1 MKKQSQNKANFRK
14 AKIDVKLYVT
24 KDYENA
30 HLLGCRKNKAKQSQ
44 FQTFCWGCHT
54 GKIMFCNC
62 LNAKC
67 Q

>member
-1 MKKQSQNKANFRK
+1 MQKKANFRK

-44 FQTFCWGCHT
+44 FQTF
-54 GKIMFCNC
+54 
-62 LNAKC
+62 
-67 Q
+67 